1 MDSIQFELSKLGVPS
16 RQYKH
21 LKKADLCEFLR
32 TTIESYLVRP
42 EHLQPDTY
50 KRLAQLR
57 RYEIDCLRFDQL

>member
-1 MDSIQFELSKLGVPS
+1 MQHAGALTMDSMQFELSKLGVPS
-16 RQYKH
+16 HQYKR

-50 KRLAQLR
+50 KRLAQLPP
-57 RYEIDCLRFDQL
+57 DQL